1 MMSNTSTIS
10 KRLDSLYEFD
20 REPVTKNKLQGIGN
34 FLGLY
39 AGEHV
44 AGTEF
49 VIGMLFVAH
58 GVSVKDMF
66 LGGLIGNILAIC
78 SWAFLTAPIA
88 VKVRLS
94 LYWQL
99 KKICGSTL
107 VFIYNIVN
115 ALMFCFLAGAMVA
128 VAATAVGI
136 PFGIQMPS
144 LQDMFPNSLG
154 WVITVLGVGAV
165 ITVMAVLGF
174 DALARFAKVAAP
186 WMFLIFVTA
195 AIAVF
200 PKLGITPG
208 AGNFWEVAR
217 ESIWTGVAK
226 EGQSQFTIWHVIF
239 FTWLANAAM
248 HLGMS
253 DLTILRYARKWQ
265 YGFASAVGMFLGHYV
280 AWIAS
285 GILYAAAN
293 SDAPGVVAFEAI
305 GLAGALCVVI
315 AGWTT
320 ANPTL
325 YRAGMALQVATG
337 WTRWKVTLM
346 AGLIT
351 TIAAMFPA
359 LVMKLLDFVA
369 LYGLVLIPMG
379 AVILADHY
387 LIPRIGL
394 HPYYAEKKKIDFNI
408 AAGAT
413 WFIMLAVAL
422 FLNLYFNIE
431 LYFLPFPVWVASLG
445 AYLLFSKLYQKQ
457 IKTDRPTG

>member
-1 MMSNTSTIS
+1 MSNASTIS

-20 REPVTKNKLQGIGN
+20 REPVSKNKLQGIGN
-34 FLGLY
+34 FLGIY

-66 LGGLIGNILAIC
+66 LGGLIGNLLAVG

-88 VKVRLS
+88 VRVRLS

-99 KKICGSTL
+99 KKICGSML

-144 LQDMFPNSLG
+144 LQDLFPNSIG
-154 WVITVLGVGAV
+154 WVLTVLGVGTV
-165 ITVMAVLGF
+165 ITAMAILGF

-186 WMFLIFVTA
+186 WMFLIFVTG
-195 AIAVF
+195 AIAVL

-208 AGNFWEVAR
+208 ASNFWEVAR
-217 ESIWTGVAK
+217 EKIWTGVAL
-226 EGQSQFTIWHVIF
+226 EGQSQFSIWHVIF
-239 FTWLANAAM
+239 FSWLANAAM

-253 DLTILRYARKWQ
+253 DLTIFRYAKKWQ

-293 SDAPGVVAFEAI
+293 SDAPGVVANEAI
-305 GLAGALCVVI
+305 GLAGAICVVV

-325 YRAGMALQVATG
+325 YRAGLALQVASG
-337 WTRWKVTLM
+337 WSRWKVTLL
-346 AGLIT
+346 AGVIT
-351 TIAAMFPA
+351 TAAALFPA

-387 LIPRIGL
+387 FIPRLGL
-394 HPYYAEKKKIDFNI
+394 QEYYAEQKKINFNL

-413 WFIMLAVAL
+413 WFIMLSAAL
-422 FLNLYFNIE
+422 FINFYFHVE
-431 LYFLPFPVWVASLG
+431 LYFLPATIWIISLG
-445 AYLLFSKLYQKQ
+445 AYLLFSRFYQKPV
-457 IKTDRPTG
+457 KTFQK